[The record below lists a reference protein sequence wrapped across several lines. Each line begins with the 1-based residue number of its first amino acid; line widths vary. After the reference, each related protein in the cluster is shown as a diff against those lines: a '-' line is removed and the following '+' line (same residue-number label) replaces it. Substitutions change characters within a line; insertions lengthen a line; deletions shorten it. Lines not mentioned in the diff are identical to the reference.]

1 MAQVT
6 LSEVKAIKAGSKDP
20 TIHRLCEAIER
31 LHSRLTNRL
40 TDPKYALIAVYG
52 DGYTECYADEGVNV
66 RYVLFP
72 ANTDRLDD
80 INEPIIK
87 GLPKVYQPLIDYTN
101 PVATSNAKGCP
112 TRSSMAL
119 TAIYR
124 DSFEALDQ
132 VKELCK

>member
-1 MAQVT
+1 MAQIT
-6 LSEVKAIKAGSKDP
+6 LKEVKAIKAGSSDP
-20 TIHRLCEAIER
+20 TIHRLCDAIER
-31 LHSRLTNRL
+31 LFLRLSAKN

-52 DGYTECYADEGVNV
+52 DGYTECYADDGVNV

-101 PVATSNAKGCP
+101 PIATSNAKGCP

-124 DSFEALDQ
+124 DSFEALNE